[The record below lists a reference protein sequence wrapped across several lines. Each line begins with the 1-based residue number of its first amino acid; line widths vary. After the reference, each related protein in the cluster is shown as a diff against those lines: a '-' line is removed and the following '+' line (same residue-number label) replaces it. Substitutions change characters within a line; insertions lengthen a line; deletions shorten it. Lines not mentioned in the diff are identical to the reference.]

1 MQTEHKKQWLIGGA
15 IATLVI
21 VIAVTLCFALGG
33 DNRLRGTWA
42 LDEVTS
48 YEFGGGG
55 KGTMRLSSSEYPF
68 TYRVDGDTVTIDF
81 VSEAAADRD
90 YTYSVKGDTLTL
102 TSGSQQYTMTKQK

>member
-1 MQTEHKKQWLIGGA
+1 
-15 IATLVI
+15 
-21 VIAVTLCFALGG
+21 
-33 DNRLRGTWA
+33 
-42 LDEVTS
+42 
-48 YEFGGGG
+48 
-55 KGTMRLSSSEYPF
+55 MRLSSSEYPF